1 MSNTK
6 AVKNSNMEEVMRM
19 MMELCKRS
27 PKKLIREFGVGEK
40 MVEILNNNIKIM
52 EMQVKIKELEKQGK
66 ERKLRKVKE
75 REQEEIDKWIKN
87 A

>member
-6 AVKNSNMEEVMRM
+6 AVKNSNMEKVMRM
-19 MMELCKRS
+19 MIKLCKRS
-27 PKKLIREFGVGEK
+27 LKELIREFGGGEK

-66 ERKLRKVKE
+66 
-75 REQEEIDKWIKN
+75 
-87 A
+87 